1 MKVAKNPIF
10 LKRDS
15 FQMLSHGNII
25 KITKNKKNKQQK
37 EE

>member
-1 MKVAKNPIF
+1 MKVVKNPIF
-10 LKRDS
+10 QKKS
-15 FQMLSHGNII
+15 TFQMLSHGNII